1 MSKITKLRYA
11 TEKLLPGGRIEI
23 NSNRSHRR
31 KIIIE
36 PGSSSSPL
44 GALLRVSGAS
54 FSMNSTLK
62 RYGGNWDP
70 VTLSWTI
77 PAAKGIALRAY
88 LCEHF

>member
-1 MSKITKLRYA
+1 MTRTTKLRYA

-23 NSNRSHRR
+23 NSSCSHRR

-36 PGSSSSPL
+36 PAFSNSPF
-44 GALLRVSGAS
+44 GALLRVRGAS

-62 RYGGNWDP
+62 QYGGNWDP
-70 VTLSWTI
+70 ITRSWTV

-88 LCEHF
+88 LCENF